1 MLDLSPS
8 SCQWCIQPSQE
19 TQLCSL
25 CSSYTAQGGA
35 YQTCRPVMSTMCHL
49 ACCCATCRLQ
59 HDKTCQLFVTATALF
74 PNWLCSA
81 LAWLSCCHSIIFM
94 HSSKL
99 CSSGLACS
107 LLMFDCSC
115 RLILLDAFAL
125 LYRSHFGWKDVRL
138 NAKTGEDTGILFAF
152 VRTVFDLL
160 ELEPPP
166 THFAVVFDA
175 AGHTFR

>member
-1 MLDLSPS
+1 MLLHY
-8 SCQWCIQPSQE
+8 
-19 TQLCSL
+19 L
-25 CSSYTAQGGA
+25 YH
-35 YQTCRPVMSTMCHL
+35 Y
-49 ACCCATCRLQ
+49 
-59 HDKTCQLFVTATALF
+59 
-74 PNWLCSA
+74 
-81 LAWLSCCHSIIFM
+81 
-94 HSSKL
+94 
-99 CSSGLACS
+99 
-107 LLMFDCSC
+107 C

-175 AGHTFR
+175 AGHTFRYDDVNNNKIAFWLMMS